1 MQQTNKWI
9 LLTAKKGATSFYFP
23 LLVTIN
29 VFHLFMT
36 YRKRGLST
44 YRSII
49 TILQWILTY
58 ASYQGILNDAQQGSY
73 LSEKKLAGGAWLD
86 LLSVVVLSQLG
97 SLFVHEGFMD
107 SMLFVLP
114 ALYGLKN
121 YLFPSDGVDGGVKEP
136 KLTKEDE
143 ETRKALEERRR
154 KRAERRRQKRG

>member
-1 MQQTNKWI
+1 
-9 LLTAKKGATSFYFP
+9 
-23 LLVTIN
+23 
-29 VFHLFMT
+29 MT

-44 YRSII
+44 YRAII

-58 ASYQGILNDAQQGSY
+58 ASYQGILKDAQQGSY

-114 ALYGLKN
+114 ALYALKN
-121 YLFPSDGVDGGVKEP
+121 YLFPSEDGLDGGVKEP